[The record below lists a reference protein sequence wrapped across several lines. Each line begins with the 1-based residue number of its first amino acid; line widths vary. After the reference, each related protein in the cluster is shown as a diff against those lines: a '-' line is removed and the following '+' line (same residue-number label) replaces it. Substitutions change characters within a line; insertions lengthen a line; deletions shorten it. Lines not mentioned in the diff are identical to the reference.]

1 MDRHSP
7 VLPFRSNRGRHRP
20 VATAFAT
27 IAATIWLI
35 AAIPLLAMAQTV
47 KMHGTVAPGVSTMGS
62 AGHLDPAKTLTLDIR
77 FALRNRA
84 QLDQLIAA
92 QMDRGSPSYHQWIT
106 PDEFTRRF
114 GTTDTDYSALK
125 NWLAAN
131 GFQIIGGSREEG
143 YLRFSGNAASVERAF
158 KTQLDDFGNGKFAN
172 VTEPEIPAQFADV
185 IGDILG
191 LHNLG
196 RLQPDY
202 VTRKLKQGARKLPI
216 SKRAAHTG
224 PVSGPD
230 FNLANLGGSGFAFA
244 APDFYSFYD
253 ENLLLN
259 AGNTGANG
267 SDCIGI
273 FANTNIYPEPAQ
285 ATILSDYF
293 SFFSQYTSFSTD
305 PSVTIDLSK
314 ETDPGVIGDGADIE
328 AYLDIEAA
336 HVIAP
341 GAPITLYVTNPNKLS
356 FAQNLS
362 DAVTA
367 MTTEN
372 TCAALNFSY
381 HICGATTSFLT
392 TTLGDLFSK
401 AQTNGQS
408 VFVSSGDHGVDMCE
422 TGSPN
427 VNELGAN
434 PLITSVGGAESS
446 PTYDEN
452 GFATGYSTES
462 AWNEQTSSTQDGES
476 LVSGGG
482 ASAVFT
488 KPAWQTGVAGT
499 SNDNARD
506 LPDVASLA
514 GRPGIVIYAD
524 TDNSGKASPTES
536 IDLEIGTS
544 LASPLW
550 AGYSRLLQTANG
562 GKRLGSLNPT
572 IWELGVA
579 GQAANGFHDITSGD
593 NTYISDVS
601 GKPVTVPGY
610 SAGPGYDLVTGWG
623 SIDAN
628 SFVTAYINAPTP
640 APTPTPPVPSKL
652 GATPTSLKFA
662 TTIVDAASKVKKLTL
677 VNEAAKK
684 GGVAITLSGFT
695 MTSNIESAAGGT
707 CTVGEMLAPKAKC
720 TLAFTMTPS
729 AGGTNSGSVGIMS
742 NSSEGGLTINAS
754 VTGKVPKVPR

>member
-1 MDRHSP
+1 M
-7 VLPFRSNRGRHRP
+7 
-20 VATAFAT
+20 
-27 IAATIWLI
+27 
-35 AAIPLLAMAQTV
+35 
-47 KMHGTVAPGVSTMGS
+47 
-62 AGHLDPAKTLTLDIR
+62 
-77 FALRNRA
+77 
-84 QLDQLIAA
+84 
-92 QMDRGSPSYHQWIT
+92 
-106 PDEFTRRF
+106 
-114 GTTDTDYSALK
+114 
-125 NWLAAN
+125 
-131 GFQIIGGSREEG
+131 
-143 YLRFSGNAASVERAF
+143 
-158 KTQLDDFGNGKFAN
+158 
-172 VTEPEIPAQFADV
+172 
-185 IGDILG
+185 
-191 LHNLG
+191 
-196 RLQPDY
+196 
-202 VTRKLKQGARKLPI
+202 
-216 SKRAAHTG
+216 
-224 PVSGPD
+224 
-230 FNLANLGGSGFAFA
+230 
-244 APDFYSFYD
+244 
-253 ENLLLN
+253 
-259 AGNTGANG
+259 
-267 SDCIGI
+267 
-273 FANTNIYPEPAQ
+273 
-285 ATILSDYF
+285 
-293 SFFSQYTSFSTD
+293 
-305 PSVTIDLSK
+305 
-314 ETDPGVIGDGADIE
+314 
-328 AYLDIEAA
+328 
-336 HVIAP
+336 
-341 GAPITLYVTNPNKLS
+341 YVTNPNKLS

-372 TCAALNFSY
+372 KCAALNFSY

-408 VFVSSGDHGVDMCE
+408 VFVSSGDHGADMCE

-434 PLITSVGGAESS
+434 PLITSVGGTESS

-462 AWNEQTSSTQDGES
+462 AWNEQTSSAQDGES

-482 ASAVFT
+482 ASAFFT

-514 GRPGIVIYAD
+514 GSPGIVIYAD
-524 TDNSGKASPTES
+524 TDNGGKASPNES
-536 IDLEIGTS
+536 IYLEIGTS
-544 LASPLW
+544 LAAPLW
-550 AGYSRLLQTANG
+550 AGYSRLIETANG

-579 GQAANGFHDITSGD
+579 GQAANGFHDITSGN

-601 GKPVTVPGY
+601 GKPVTVQGY

-628 SFVTAYINAPTP
+628 AFVTAYINAPTP

-729 AGGTNSGSVGIMS
+729 AAGANSGSVGVMS
-742 NSSEGGLTINAS
+742 NSSEGSLTINAS